1 MLLLPRI
8 LASYHGE
15 VSVAG
20 GIACGVVGVLLGWA
34 IAVFVIRRNESQIG
48 PADDDVGR
56 RNRHAHTVL
65 TESRNGYAILDQ
77 SEHVLL
83 ANDRA
88 VELGMVRA
96 GMADSRIVE
105 AAQRAVIGG
114 EIVDVDLSERAPRT
128 GIPRVIHAEVCA
140 LADGTVFVVAAD
152 ESAAARVEA
161 IRRDF
166 IANVS
171 HELKTPIGSISLLA
185 EAVVDGAD
193 DPELVRHFAGRMLRE
208 SGRLGALVTELIALS
223 RLQGGQL
230 LQDQAVVEV
239 DAVIGEVLNRTATLA
254 ETAEIEISEGGT
266 EGLLVKG
273 DRTLLVTALNNLVDN
288 AIHYS
293 PAATAVSINR
303 VLRDGVVE
311 IAVTDRGTGIATAHQ
326 ERVFERF
333 FRADSA
339 RSRDTGGTGLGLAI
353 VKHVAAN
360 HGGEVTLWSRVGTG
374 STFTLKLPEY
384 VAEPVTA
391 VRELST

>member
-1 MLLLPRI
+1 MVSPQRI
-8 LASYHGE
+8 LASYDGQ

-34 IAVFVIRRNESQIG
+34 IAVFVIRRNDIQTV
-48 PADDDVGR
+48 PADDDDGR
-56 RNRHAHTVL
+56 RNRHAHAVL
-65 TESRNGYAILDQ
+65 AESRNGYAILDQ

-88 VELGMVRA
+88 VELGMIRA

-193 DPELVRHFAGRMLRE
+193 DPEMVRHFAGRMLRE

-239 DAVIGEVLNRTATLA
+239 DAVISEVLNRTSTLA
-254 ETAEIEISEGGT
+254 ETAEIEVSQGGT

-273 DRTLLVTALNNLVDN
+273 DRTLLVTALTNLVDN

-293 PAATAVSINR
+293 PAATPVSVNR

-384 VAEPVTA
+384 VGEPVAA
-391 VRELST
+391 VAELST